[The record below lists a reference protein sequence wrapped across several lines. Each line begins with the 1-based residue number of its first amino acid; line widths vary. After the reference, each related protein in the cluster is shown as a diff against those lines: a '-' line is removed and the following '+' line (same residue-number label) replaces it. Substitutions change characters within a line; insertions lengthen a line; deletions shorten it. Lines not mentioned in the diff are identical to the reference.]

1 MCNDITCKPANYAKG
16 CKIESEK
23 VCLVHFLIPIAGSLA
38 FKKRNTGGRIE
49 ATPAAMRAL
58 GSVTPAA
65 AIEITAT
72 KKALAQDPAAVFSS
86 FIACS

>member
-1 MCNDITCKPANYAKG
+1 MPM
-16 CKIESEK
+16 
-23 VCLVHFLIPIAGSLA
+23 AGSLA
-38 FKKRNTGGRIE
+38 LRYLNTGGKID

-58 GSVTPAA
+58 GSETPAA

-86 FIACS
+86 FITGS